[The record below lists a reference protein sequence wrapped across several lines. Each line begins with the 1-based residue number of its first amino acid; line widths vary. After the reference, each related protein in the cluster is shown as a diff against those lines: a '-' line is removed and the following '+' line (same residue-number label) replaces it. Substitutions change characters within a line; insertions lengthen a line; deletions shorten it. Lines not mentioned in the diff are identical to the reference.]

1 MKTEQEILVKNDHW
15 KSYWH
20 CYFNK
25 EIANIKKHEEIIINS
40 KNILCCYDFAK
51 DIPGANK
58 QLLSEIVLQSGDLHY
73 IGLFYDDIDFDKT
86 KYERLMLFI

>member
-1 MKTEQEILVKNDHW
+1 MKTGQEILASKDAW
-15 KSYWH
+15 ASYWYCH
-20 CYFNK
+20 FNK
-25 EIANIKKHEEIIINS
+25 ETANIKKHEEIIINS

-73 IGLFYDDIDFDKT
+73 IGLFYDNIDFDKT
-86 KYERLMLFI
+86 KYEALMVFI